1 MVKKTDEKLHPA
13 CESKC
18 VWVDAGVVSYKLCTN
33 NYNCSSCQFDH
44 VMLEV
49 VSKEKK
55 NLRIRELK
63 KDRRRYDRRKKEDIS
78 WIEESKRLPAS

>member
-13 CESKC
+13 CESRC

-44 VMLEV
+44 AMLEV
-49 VSKEKK
+49 VRNEKMASKVMK
-55 NLRIRELK
+55 LK
-63 KDRRRYDRRKKEDIS
+63 KDRRKYDRRKKKDIA